1 MALVGYAR
9 VSTTDQSLDI
19 QIEQLKAAG
28 CKKIFSEKRTGT
40 TIKDRTELD
49 DCMNYLREDDVLI
62 ITKIDRLGRSTRDLH
77 NLVHDLEEQGITLKV
92 LDQGID
98 TNTDMGKMFFS
109 FLAMFAEL
117 ENKLRKERQLAG
129 IEKAKERGVYKGRK
143 PKIQA
148 LEPHINAMLASGMS
162 KTEAP
167 KTLGISL
174 RSVYNALYK
183 NQ

>member
-9 VSTTDQSLDI
+9 VSTADQNLDI
-19 QIEQLKAAG
+19 QLEQLTTAG
-28 CKKIFSEKRTGT
+28 CTKIFSEKRTGT
-40 TIKDRTELD
+40 TVRDRTALD
-49 DCMNYLREDDVLI
+49 DCMNYLREDDTLV

-77 NLVHDLEEQGITLKV
+77 NLVHELEEQDITLRV

-98 TNTDMGKMFFS
+98 TSTDMGKMFFS

-129 IEKAKERGVYKGRK
+129 IMKAKERGVYKGRK

-148 LEPHINAMLASGMS
+148 LAPQIKAMLASGMS
-162 KTEAP
+162 KTEIAR
-167 KTLGISL
+167 TLNISL
-174 RSVYNALYK
+174 RSVYNALGSK
-183 NQ
+183 